1 MEQKYI
7 EVKANKNL
15 SKKIKIIITNHRK
28 KKQKNNGKKYSNHIE
43 SHKKYN
49 QIKRLI
55 KVNLKKKLKFKINN
69 FLYNNQPL

>member
-15 SKKIKIIITNHRK
+15 KKKIIIIITNHRK

-43 SHKKYN
+43 SQKKYN

-55 KVNLKKKLKFKINN
+55 KVN
-69 FLYNNQPL
+69 